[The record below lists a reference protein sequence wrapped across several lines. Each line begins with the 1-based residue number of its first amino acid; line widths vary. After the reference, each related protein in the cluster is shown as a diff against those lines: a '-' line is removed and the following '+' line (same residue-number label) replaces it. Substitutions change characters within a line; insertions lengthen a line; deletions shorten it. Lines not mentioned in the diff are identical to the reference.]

1 MKVDEAL
8 LDQVAR
14 VARLE
19 LTKEEKEKFV
29 PQFKEILG
37 SFQKLSEVDTSR
49 VEPCFHPVPLQNSI
63 RNDKAGICL
72 SREDAL
78 SNVRDSK
85 DGFIKGP
92 RVV

>member
-8 LDQVAR
+8 LGQVAR
-14 VARLE
+14 VARLA
-19 LTKEEKEKFV
+19 LAKEEKERFV

-37 SFQKLSEVDTSR
+37 SFQKLSAVDTSR
-49 VEPCFHPVPLQNSI
+49 VEPCFHPVALQGGL
-63 RNDKAGICL
+63 REDKPGICL
-72 SREDAL
+72 SQEEAL

-92 RVV
+92 RAV